1 VFWLGGVIV
10 ALQLLNV
17 HEVNDD
23 RQTEIHI
30 ADSLMPE
37 PSAFEDEIAIEKLIK
52 HINMYSINSSRN
64 DLKQDV
70 GLFILR

>member
-1 VFWLGGVIV
+1 MFWLGGVIV